1 VVAYDHDE
9 DEGPMFNQQLI
20 HALVAD
26 RERAVLED
34 LRRRQLT
41 GDRRVRWVRRPA
53 KPVPSR

>member
-1 VVAYDHDE
+1 
-9 DEGPMFNQQLI
+9 MFNQQLI